1 MRRSPDNSGG
11 RDWVQLQI
19 KDGQPPHEAG
29 RRKETFS
36 PEASGGSM
44 ALLTPSLLDWERIH
58 FPSFK
63 APRSW

>member
-1 MRRSPDNSGG
+1 MK
-11 RDWVQLQI
+11 LQI

-29 RRKETFS
+29 RRKEKFS
-36 PEASGGSM
+36 PGASGGSM
-44 ALLTPSLLDWERIH
+44 ALLTPSLLDWERMH